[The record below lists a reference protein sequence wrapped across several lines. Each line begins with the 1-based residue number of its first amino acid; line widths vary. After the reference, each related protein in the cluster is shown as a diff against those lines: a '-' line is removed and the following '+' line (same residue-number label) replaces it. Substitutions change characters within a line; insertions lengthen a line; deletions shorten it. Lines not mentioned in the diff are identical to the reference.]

1 MILCFQT
8 YCNAVFAVHS
18 GFILLFPFF
27 FFFFFLSMKY
37 RRKTKTETMV
47 WGSDASPLSE
57 LSGRKRS
64 MTKEM
69 IESTKF
75 LTISFCSVVKRN
87 WSNIITE
94 GVCDL
99 CNLHRKPMIGS
110 LYLNEWGRNS

>member
-1 MILCFQT
+1 
-8 YCNAVFAVHS
+8 
-18 GFILLFPFF
+18 
-27 FFFFFLSMKY
+27 
-37 RRKTKTETMV
+37 MV
-47 WGSDASPLSE
+47 WGNDASLLSE

-94 GVCDL
+94 SVFDL
-99 CNLHRKPMIGS
+99 CNLYGKPMIGS
-110 LYLNEWGRNS
+110 LYLNEWGRNN